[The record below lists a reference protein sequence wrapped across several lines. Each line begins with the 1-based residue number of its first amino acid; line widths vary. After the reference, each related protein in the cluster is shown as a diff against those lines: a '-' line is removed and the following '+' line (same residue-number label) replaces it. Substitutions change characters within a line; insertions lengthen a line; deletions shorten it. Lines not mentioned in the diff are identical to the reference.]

1 MKKIALSVMVVAAMM
16 GLKAEDLQANPVP
29 AIGQNAQ
36 NQTAFDATKKGP
48 RVLFVGNSITLHG
61 PRPQIGWTNNWGM
74 AATARDKDYVHLLQK
89 KMILRQME
97 NLIRLILLLFIRIV
111 LFLLNLFSKDDNS

>member
-61 PRPQIGWTNNWGM
+61 PRPQ
-74 AATARDKDYVHLLQK
+74 
-89 KMILRQME
+89 
-97 NLIRLILLLFIRIV
+97 
-111 LFLLNLFSKDDNS
+111 